1 MILEA
6 RSTVCEESDTL
17 RSINYLRES
26 WLAVWGNI
34 AMRAGVIKLNVFFL
48 SFLTTYPTTS
58 ALPFLPIVRHYSFI
72 NLLMTFA
79 RKVFRRIVNCVPL

>member
-34 AMRAGVIKLNVFFL
+34 AMRAGVIKLNAFFRSSPRILRPPYL
-48 SFLTTYPTTS
+48 SELPTDRS
-58 ALPFLPIVRHYSFI
+58 PLFFHKSLNDACAESFSQ
-72 NLLMTFA
+72 
-79 RKVFRRIVNCVPL
+79 NC